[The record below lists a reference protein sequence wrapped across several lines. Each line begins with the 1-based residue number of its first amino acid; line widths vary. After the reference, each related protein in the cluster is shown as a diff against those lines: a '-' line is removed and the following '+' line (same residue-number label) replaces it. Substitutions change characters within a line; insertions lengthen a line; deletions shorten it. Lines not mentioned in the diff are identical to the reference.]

1 MDKLSTHSIPRFPSL
16 NPILVDDDVEDDDA
30 DDDAMDGG
38 IDRCTRARTTSPS
51 PSSYLFVVGHWA
63 SRQQAWKGCRASMG
77 RQAPPGMAAAR
88 ASIS

>member
-1 MDKLSTHSIPRFPSL
+1 MDKLSTHSRPRFPSL

-38 IDRCTRARTTSPS
+38 IDRCTRAQCRRRRGRICLSWATGHQGSRHGKD
-51 PSSYLFVVGHWA
+51 VGRAWA
-63 SRQQAWKGCRASMG
+63 G
-77 RQAPPGMAAAR
+77 RHPQAAAR